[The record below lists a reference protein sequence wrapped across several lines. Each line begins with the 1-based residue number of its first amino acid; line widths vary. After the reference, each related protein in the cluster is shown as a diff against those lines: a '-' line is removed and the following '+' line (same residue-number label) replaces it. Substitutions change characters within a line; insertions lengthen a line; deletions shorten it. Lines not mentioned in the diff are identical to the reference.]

1 MAPLTPFPLLQ
12 ATVRSVLGLPALP
25 RVGAPQPVEG
35 DLSESRKGRSRA
47 LRSENRESGSWPDRP
62 PRPLSTED
70 IRRWLLRFRFDPEF
84 RGQRR
89 VPIKVLAEIAG
100 LHRDSLYEVVLR
112 RRASLLVRAKLS
124 PAVNAIAVGQ
134 LRFRR
139 RKQIWTVEG
148 SIFSPSID
156 ALLVHRCPSK

>member
-1 MAPLTPFPLLQ
+1 VPPPRPLLQ
-12 ATVRSVLGLPALP
+12 AAVFRAMGLSFPPPPVP
-25 RVGAPQPVEG
+25 RWDEG
-35 DLSESRKGRSRA
+35 GQNDLSESWKGRSRA
-47 LRSENRESGSWPDRP
+47 LRSENRELGWPDHP

-89 VPIKVLAEIAG
+89 VPIKVLAGIAG

-112 RRASLLVRAKLS
+112 KRASLLVRAKLS
-124 PAVNAIAVGQ
+124 PAITAIEAGQ

-139 RKQIWTVEG
+139 RGQIWEIEG
-148 SIFSPSID
+148 SIFPPPK
-156 ALLVHRCPSK
+156 RPYR